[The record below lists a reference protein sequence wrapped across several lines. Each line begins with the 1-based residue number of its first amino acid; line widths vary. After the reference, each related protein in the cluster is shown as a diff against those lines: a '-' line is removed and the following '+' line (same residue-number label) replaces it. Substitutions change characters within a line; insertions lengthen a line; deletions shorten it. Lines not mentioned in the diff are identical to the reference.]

1 MMVTCIQPFLYAVI
15 GLVDAHIAV
24 PLVPCVLLGFKVVDV
39 EAVGTEGVAVVEIR
53 PIVAVR
59 TEGAHPL
66 HGISM
71 LDTLHDNYSDK
82 VMPGNA
88 VR

>member
-15 GLVDAHIAV
+15 GLVYAHIAV

-39 EAVGTEGVAVVEIR
+39 EGVGPESEVIAEVR

-59 TEGAHPL
+59 AERPHPL
-66 HGISM
+66 YGIGM
-71 LDTLHDNYSDK
+71 LYALHDGY
-82 VMPGNA
+82 
-88 VR
+88 